1 VAIARPLWSEAGVGV
16 RRSPL
21 EGDLEVDVAVVGA
34 GFSGLWAARELLSC
48 EPSLR
53 VAVLE
58 AREVGFGASGRNGGW
73 CSGDLPVT
81 LDELSDAVGRAAALR
96 LQLDAF
102 AAVDGVGAAT
112 AADGIECDWAKEGSL
127 VVATNP
133 AHVERLRAAEAAWRR
148 HGVGPDDVRFEPPDA
163 VAARVRTAEVH
174 GGLFHAHCAVLHPR
188 KLVDGL
194 ARAVESRGGTIHEGT
209 PVSAVAPGVLQSP
222 RGRVRAGRIIRA
234 TEAYGGRDRR
244 FAPLYSLMV
253 ATEPLRPSAWEEIG
267 WSRRVAI
274 ADGRNM
280 VTYAQRTADGRI
292 AFGGRGAPYHL
303 GSRVRDRYD
312 AVGRVHRSLAAAIRE
327 MFPAA
332 SRASITHEWGGA
344 LAAPRDWRARVVRT
358 GDGVAVGGYVGDGV
372 ALSYLAGR
380 TAAHAVLD
388 DGHELL
394 DSPLLAAPGPRW
406 EPEPLR
412 WAGINGLLALTS
424 LADAVES
431 RTRRPA
437 RRLLAVR
444 DAFL

>member
-1 VAIARPLWSEAGVGV
+1 VAVARPLWSEAGDGI
-16 RRSPL
+16 RRPAL
-21 EGDLEVDVAVVGA
+21 EGDLEVDVAIVGA
-34 GFSGLWAARELLSC
+34 GFSGLWAARELLTC
-48 EPSLR
+48 EPLLR

-81 LDELSDAVGRAAALR
+81 LDELSEQVGRDAALR
-96 LQLDAF
+96 LQREAF
-102 AAVDGVGAAT
+102 AAVDGVGQAAID
-112 AADGIECDWAKEGSL
+112 DGIQCDWAKEGSL
-127 VVATNP
+127 VVASNP

-174 GGLFHAHCAVLHPR
+174 GGLFNAHCAVLHPR

-194 ARAVESRGGTIHEGT
+194 ARAVEARGGTIHERT
-209 PVSAVAPGVLQSP
+209 PVDVVAPGVLQAP
-222 RGRVRAGRIIRA
+222 RGRVHAGKIIRA

-244 FAPLYSLMV
+244 FVPLYSLMV
-253 ATEPLRPSAWEEIG
+253 ATGPLPPSSWDEIG
-267 WSRRVAI
+267 WARRVAV

-303 GSRVRDRYD
+303 GSRVRDRFD
-312 AVGRVHRSLAAAIRE
+312 AVARVHRRLAAAIRDL
-327 MFPAA
+327 FPAA
-332 SRASITHEWGGA
+332 SGVAITHEWGGA

-358 GDGVAVGGYVGDGV
+358 DDGVAVGGYVGDGV

-380 TAAHAVLD
+380 AAAHAVLD
-388 DGHELL
+388 DGHEVLG
-394 DSPLLAAPGPRW
+394 SPLLGRSGPRW

-424 LADAVES
+424 LADGVEA

>member
-1 VAIARPLWSEAGVGV
+1 VAVARPLWSEAGDGV
-16 RRSPL
+16 RRPPL

-48 EPSLR
+48 APSLR

-58 AREVGFGASGRNGGW
+58 ARGVGFGASGRNGGW

-81 LDELSDAVGRAAALR
+81 LDELSDAVGRDAALR

-102 AAVDGVGAAT
+102 AAVDGVGAAV
-112 AADGIECDWAKEGSL
+112 AEDRIACDWSREGSL

-174 GGLFHAHCAVLHPR
+174 GGLFNAHCAVLHPR

-194 ARAVESRGGTIHEGT
+194 ARAVESRGGTIHERT

-244 FAPLYSLMV
+244 FVPLYSLMV
-253 ATEPLRPSAWEEIG
+253 ATEPLPSSAWDEIG
-267 WSRRVAI
+267 WSRRVAV

-312 AVGRVHRSLAAAIRE
+312 AVGRVHRRLAAAIRDL
-327 MFPAA
+327 FPAA
-332 SRASITHEWGGA
+332 SGASITHEWGGA

-394 DSPLLAAPGPRW
+394 GSPLLSATGPRW

-412 WAGINGLLALTS
+412 WVGINGLLALTS

>member
-1 VAIARPLWSEAGVGV
+1 VAVARPLWSEAGDGV
-16 RRSPL
+16 RRPPL

-48 EPSLR
+48 APSLR

-58 AREVGFGASGRNGGW
+58 ARGVGFGASGRNGGW

-81 LDELSDAVGRAAALR
+81 LDELSDAVGRDAALR

-102 AAVDGVGAAT
+102 AAVDGVGAAV
-112 AADGIECDWAKEGSL
+112 AEDRIACDWSREGSL

-174 GGLFHAHCAVLHPR
+174 GGLFNAHCAVLHPR

-194 ARAVESRGGTIHEGT
+194 ARAVESRGGTIHERT

-244 FAPLYSLMV
+244 FVPLYSLMV
-253 ATEPLRPSAWEEIG
+253 ATEPLPSSAWDEIG
-267 WSRRVAI
+267 WSRRVAV

-312 AVGRVHRSLAAAIRE
+312 AVGRVHRRLAAAIRDL
-327 MFPAA
+327 FPAA
-332 SRASITHEWGGA
+332 SGASITHEWGGA

-394 DSPLLAAPGPRW
+394 GSPLLSAPGPRW

-412 WAGINGLLALTS
+412 WVGINGLLALTS

>member
-1 VAIARPLWSEAGVGV
+1 VAVARPLWSEAGDGV
-16 RRSPL
+16 RRPPL

-48 EPSLR
+48 APSLR

-58 AREVGFGASGRNGGW
+58 ARGVGFGASGRNGGW

-81 LDELSDAVGRAAALR
+81 LDELSDAVGRDAALR

-102 AAVDGVGAAT
+102 AAVDGVGAAV
-112 AADGIECDWAKEGSL
+112 AEDRIACDWSREGSL

-174 GGLFHAHCAVLHPR
+174 GGLFNAHCAVLHPR

-194 ARAVESRGGTIHEGT
+194 ARAVESRGGTIHERT

-244 FAPLYSLMV
+244 FVPLYSLMV
-253 ATEPLRPSAWEEIG
+253 ATEPLPSSAWDEIG
-267 WSRRVAI
+267 WSRRVAV

-312 AVGRVHRSLAAAIRE
+312 AVGRVHRRLAAAIRDL
-327 MFPAA
+327 FPAA
-332 SRASITHEWGGA
+332 SGASITHEWGGA
-344 LAAPRDWRARVVRT
+344 LAAPRDWRARVVHT

-394 DSPLLAAPGPRW
+394 GSPLLSAPGPRW

-412 WAGINGLLALTS
+412 WVGINGLLALTS

>member
-1 VAIARPLWSEAGVGV
+1 MAAARPLWSEAADGAS
-16 RRSPL
+16 RPAL
-21 EGDLEVDVAVVGA
+21 DGDLEVDVAVVGA
-34 GFSGLWAARELLSC
+34 GLTGLWAARELLLC
-48 EPSLR
+48 EPTLR

-73 CSGDLPVT
+73 CSGDLPLT
-81 LDELSDAVGRAAALR
+81 LDELVEAVGRDAALR
-96 LQLDAF
+96 LQRDAF
-102 AAVDGVGAAT
+102 AAVDGVGRAAT
-112 AADGIECDWAKEGSL
+112 DEGIACDWAKEGSL

-133 AHVERLRAAEAAWRR
+133 AHVGRLRSAEAAWRR
-148 HGVGPDDVRFEPPDA
+148 HGFGPDDVRFEQPDEVA
-163 VAARVRTAEVH
+163 VRVRTAELH
-174 GGLFHAHCAVLHPR
+174 GGLFNAHCAVLHPR
-188 KLVDGL
+188 RLVDGL
-194 ARAVESRGGTIHEGT
+194 ARAVEARGGTILERSPATAEGRGTLRT
-209 PVSAVAPGVLQSP
+209 PG
-222 RGRVRAGRIIRA
+222 GRVRAGRIIRA
-234 TEAYGGRDRR
+234 TEAYAPADRR
-244 FAPLYSLMV
+244 VVPLYSLMV
-253 ATEPLRPSAWEEIG
+253 ATAPLPASAWEEIG
-267 WSRRVAI
+267 WNRRVAV

-312 AVGRVHRSLAAAIRE
+312 SVPRVHRRLAGSIAA

-332 SRASITHEWGGA
+332 AGAAITHRWGGA

-358 GDGVAVGGYVGDGV
+358 DDGAAVGGYVGDGV
-372 ALSYLAGR
+372 ALSFLAGR

-388 DGHELL
+388 DGHDLL
-394 DSPLLAAPGPRW
+394 GSPLLSSPGPRW

-424 LADAVES
+424 LADAVEA

-444 DAFL
+444 DSFL

>member
-1 VAIARPLWSEAGVGV
+1 VAVARPLWSEAGDGV
-16 RRSPL
+16 RRPAL
-21 EGDLEVDVAVVGA
+21 DGDLDVDVAIVGA

-73 CSGDLPVT
+73 CSGDLPLT
-81 LDELSDAVGRAAALR
+81 LDELSEAVGLEAALR
-96 LQLDAF
+96 LQRDAF
-102 AAVDGVGAAT
+102 AAVDGVGRAVVD
-112 AADGIECDWAKEGSL
+112 DGIECDWSKDGSL
-127 VVATNP
+127 VVASNP
-133 AHVERLRAAEAAWRR
+133 AHVSRLRSAEAAWRR
-148 HGVGPDDVRFEPPDA
+148 HGVGPGDVRFEPPDV
-163 VAARVRTAEVH
+163 VAARVRTSEVH
-174 GGLFHAHCAVLHPR
+174 GGLFNAHCAVLHPR

-194 ARAVESRGGTIHEGT
+194 ARAVESRGGTIYERT
-209 PVSAVAPGVLQSP
+209 PVACVAPSVLRSP

-234 TEAYGGRDRR
+234 TEAYGNRDRR
-244 FAPLYSLMV
+244 FVPLYSLMV
-253 ATEPLRPSAWEEIG
+253 ATEPLSASAWDEIG
-267 WSRRVAI
+267 WSRRVAV

-312 AVGRVHRSLAAAIRE
+312 VVARVHRRLAAAIRE
-327 MFPAA
+327 LFPAA
-332 SRASITHEWGGA
+332 AGAAITHEWGGA
-344 LAAPRDWRARVVRT
+344 LAAPRDWRARVVRMA
-358 GDGVAVGGYVGDGV
+358 DGVVLGGYVGDGV

-388 DGHELL
+388 DGHDLL
-394 DSPLLAAPGPRW
+394 GSPLVGLPGPRW

-424 LADAVES
+424 LADVVEA

-437 RRLLAVR
+437 KRLLAVR
-444 DAFL
+444 DSFL